1 MNSIASKREPAS
13 TGSLIGRPPTLSAE
27 QKLAVRRLLAEGR
40 SVASLAREFATT
52 RQTILR
58 AKKSPERNERPL

>member
-1 MNSIASKREPAS
+1 MKTSAP
-13 TGSLIGRPPTLSAE
+13 SLIGRPPTLSPQ
-27 QKLAVRRLLAEGR
+27 QKLLVRTLLAQGR

-58 AKKSPERNERPL
+58 AKKSPEREARDRND

>member
-1 MNSIASKREPAS
+1 MTLVPAKAS
-13 TGSLIGRPPTLSAE
+13 TPSLIGRPPTLSTE
-27 QKLAVRRLLAEGR
+27 QKLVVRQLLAEGR

-58 AKKSPERNERPL
+58 AKNSLERGTSND